1 MKSDIQL
8 EVFVAGSHSDVSSCA
23 TKIETDK
30 AASTAGF
37 TSLFRYME
45 RSDLPVLILASVVI
59 ALSTAAVPLQ
69 SYFYGKIF
77 EKLSYFYINGVE
89 YSTFI
94 GEIRFLAGM
103 IMVVGLIQAIFRWVS
118 IYAWLIFG
126 ERQANRLRT
135 TLYFQLVQFTDMEWY
150 DEKSQLMGQITQ
162 VNRSIEELREGAS
175 GHLGLLVETLSTC
188 IGLFVMAMV
197 QSWAL
202 TLVILASVPII
213 TILGWIFGTLTRRAA
228 AAENEYS
235 LICSKILDWNLVNNR
250 AVKMFNARY
259 LEILK
264 FNRNVDQSAKA
275 FFHESNAISANG
287 GILKALSFIMF
298 VQGFWFGNYLMS
310 RGDLSINQVFTC
322 FSSCLT
328 LGTKMS
334 NISAIFAILSKA
346 YAAVEKI
353 ATLMRPAP
361 YKLARIKELLQ
372 KFKVPV
378 MNGGIYPVGACKGS
392 IKFRNVNFTYPAR
405 PDVQVL
411 RNFDLEIRPSVMNF
425 IIGKSGS
432 GKSTVAQLILQF
444 YKPTDDGGRI
454 EVDGF
459 NIETLSHKWLSKN
472 VTYLQQTPAIFKDTL
487 MENITIG
494 SGDMDGSSMA
504 KVEEACEFA
513 LLSDVLSDL
522 KDGLSTVIAPEKLSG
537 GQKQRIAIARAFF
550 RNTDVLILDEALSE
564 LDLHHRKTL
573 FGFIREWRK
582 GKTTI
587 VITHDISSLEENDYV
602 NTIYNGRVKHEQLKE
617 ETKVE
622 IVNEK
627 NALIYEP
634 ELSEPTENIPTYI
647 SDPAVLKDLE
657 KVSNEHEL
665 EHLKS
670 AFFIL
675 KYTKQYIPK
684 KPLLCLAVVISIM
697 GGVLNPVF
705 SYCFSKL
712 LSNMVL
718 VSLGEDVMLQL
729 KTWSCIVIGI
739 AIASG
744 CCQYVSQ
751 FTLLCISE
759 KWVVNLRKE
768 IFAKL
773 IEKDVSYFELGTTDP
788 AALTTLIMNDT
799 RDLRNLVSEAI
810 TLAANLVIMSL
821 VGVVWSVVIGWKLA
835 LVGIAF
841 VPLIIL
847 VTGFYSSILQVIEHK
862 YKNSVCETES
872 HLHDSVLNM
881 KSIISLDLREVFI
894 DKFII
899 KINTLKHNGTVRAI
913 LGGFGESLSG
923 LCISVAT
930 GTILFYA
937 MQLTGKGEYTQER
950 SIQVI
955 TLLTFTMAMVS
966 SLVGQIPD
974 ISRGRRAGTYI
985 IKLLELEASET
996 EINGLVR
1003 PYTSLQRSKLPAIL
1017 FDNVGFSYP
1026 NRPASKVLKGL
1037 QLKIQAGESV
1047 AITGESG
1054 SGKSTIALLLER
1066 FHMTTEGSILIKDT
1080 NINELDVEWLR
1091 SNIGYVP
1098 QISTFFEGSIY
1109 ENLSYGL
1116 NQNSLTVSEIES
1128 ALKVVNMYDSIF
1140 TLEMGINSPMG
1151 EGLNSKF
1158 SGGQLQ
1164 RISIARALLRKPKIL
1179 LLDECTSALDPENS
1193 KIICNLVSQKFY
1205 REQDVTI
1212 LAITHSNEMMRSC
1225 DRVCVLK
1232 KGIKVEDGEYNQL
1245 VNEKGELFRI
1255 LNR

>member
-8 EVFVAGSHSDVSSCA
+8 EMLEARSCSDVSSCG
-23 TKIETDK
+23 TKSERDQKIR
-30 AASTAGF
+30 ASGF

-45 RSDLPVLILASVVI
+45 RSDLPVLTLASVVI
-59 ALSTAAVPLQ
+59 SLSTAAVPLQ
-69 SYFYGKIF
+69 SYIYGKIF
-77 EKLSYFYINGVE
+77 EKLSDFYVYGVE

-94 GEIRFLAGM
+94 AQIRYLAGLIM
-103 IMVVGLIQAIFRWVS
+103 IVGLIQAIFRWVS

-126 ERQANRLRT
+126 ERQANRIRT
-135 TLYFQLVQFTDMEWY
+135 KLYYQLVQFTNMEWY
-150 DEKSQLMGQITQ
+150 DGKSQLMGEITQ

-188 IGLFVMAMV
+188 VGLFVMAMV

-202 TLVILASVPII
+202 TLVILASVPVIAI
-213 TILGWIFGTLTRRAA
+213 FGWIFGSLTRRAA
-228 AAENEYS
+228 DAENNYS
-235 LICSKILDWNLVNNR
+235 SICSKILDWNLVNNK
-250 AVKMFNARY
+250 AIKMFNARY
-259 LEILK
+259 LEISK

-275 FFHESNAISANG
+275 FFRESNAISANG
-287 GILKALSFIMF
+287 GILKTLSFMMF

-310 RGDLSINQVFTC
+310 RGHLSINQVFTC
-322 FSSCLT
+322 FSSCLA

-334 NISAIFAILSKA
+334 SISAIFAILNKA

-353 ATLMRPAP
+353 ATLMQPAP
-361 YKLARIKELLQ
+361 HSSARIKELSQ

-378 MNGGIYPVGACKGS
+378 MNGGIYPVSACMGS
-392 IKFRNVNFTYPAR
+392 IRFKDVNFTYPAR
-405 PDVQVL
+405 PSIQVL
-411 RNFDLEIRPSVMNF
+411 SNFDLEIRPSIMNF
-425 IIGKSGS
+425 IVGKSGS
-432 GKSTVAQLILQF
+432 GKSTIAQLILQF
-444 YKPTDDGGRI
+444 YKPADNSGRI
-454 EVDGF
+454 EIDGF
-459 NIETLSHKWLSKN
+459 NIETLSNKWLAKN
-472 VTYLQQTPAIFKDTL
+472 ITYLQQTPAIFKDTL

-494 SGDMDGSSMA
+494 CGETYGSNMA

-513 LLSDVLSDL
+513 LLHDVLSDL

-537 GQKQRIAIARAFF
+537 GQKQRIAMARAFF
-550 RNTDVLILDEALSE
+550 RNTEVLILDEALSE
-564 LDLHHRKTL
+564 LDLRHRKAL
-573 FGFIREWRK
+573 LSSIRDWRK

-587 VITHDISSLEENDYV
+587 VITHDISSLEGNDYV
-602 NTIYNGRVKHEQLKE
+602 ITLDGGRVTCEHLNE
-617 ETKVE
+617 ETNE
-622 IVNEK
+622 NINEK
-627 NALIYEP
+627 GASIYEP
-634 ELSEPTENIPTYI
+634 ELSELSEKIPNYI
-647 SDPAVLKDLE
+647 SNPAVSKDLE
-657 KVSNEHEL
+657 KESNEKDL
-665 EHLKS
+665 EDLKS
-670 AFFIL
+670 AYFIL
-675 KYTKQYIPK
+675 KYTKQFIPK
-684 KPLLCLAVVISIM
+684 KLLLSFAVLISIF

-712 LSNMVL
+712 MSNMVL
-718 VSLGEDVMLQL
+718 VSLGQDVMSQL

-744 CCQYVSQ
+744 CCQYISQ

-759 KWVVNLRKE
+759 KWIVNIRKE

-773 IEKDVSYFELGTTDP
+773 VEKDVSYFELGTTDP

-821 VGVVWSVVIGWKLA
+821 VGVVWSIVIGWKLA

-841 VPLIIL
+841 VPLIII
-847 VTGFYSSILQVIEHK
+847 VTGLYSSILQVIEHK

-872 HLHDSVLNM
+872 HLHDSVSNI

-930 GTILFYA
+930 GTILLYA
-937 MQLTGKGEYTQER
+937 MELTGKGEYTQER

-985 IKLLELEASET
+985 IKLLELEESET
-996 EINGLVR
+996 ETRGSIR
-1003 PYTSLQRSKLPAIL
+1003 PYTNLLRSKLPVIS
-1017 FDNVGFSYP
+1017 FDNVSFSYP
-1026 NRPASKVLKGL
+1026 NRPASRVLKGL
-1037 QLKIQAGESV
+1037 QLRIQEGESV

-1066 FHMTTEGSILIKDT
+1066 FHITREGTISIKDT
-1080 NINELDVEWLR
+1080 SINELDVEWLR
-1091 SNIGYVP
+1091 SIIGYVP
-1098 QISTFFEGSIY
+1098 QISSFFEGSIY

-1116 NQNSLTVSEIES
+1116 NQNSLTVGEIES
-1128 ALKVVNMYDSIF
+1128 ALKVVNMYDFISS
-1140 TLEMGINSPMG
+1140 LELGLSSPMG
-1151 EGLNSKF
+1151 EGSNSKF

-1164 RISIARALLRKPKIL
+1164 RLSIARALLRKPKIL
-1179 LLDECTSALDPENS
+1179 ILDECTSALDPDNS
-1193 KIICNLVSQKFY
+1193 KIICNLVSQSFY
-1205 REQDVTI
+1205 RKRDVTI
-1212 LAITHSNEMMRSC
+1212 LAITHSKEMMRSC

-1232 KGIKVEDGEYNQL
+1232 KGVKVEDGEYNQL
-1245 VNEKGELFRI
+1245 VKEKGELFRI